1 MYRFLFNEG
10 VPSLRWSTK
19 CEVPLLTSLQRRYW
33 EYELDLECKL
43 LVENSPFFLKKKGDQ
58 CLVLELHP
66 LFYPSGVKII
76 PKNIYDLLTPVALAH
91 LVMGDGS
98 KERHGLIICTDSYS
112 IEDVVR
118 LIKTSEWGW
127 IKCTIKV
134 RNQDKY
140 RIYIREGSTSP
151 RDYKTAR
158 LRDVFKYV
166 I

>member
-1 MYRFLFNEG
+1 M
-10 VPSLRWSTK
+10 P
-19 CEVPLLTSLQRRYW
+19 CLT
-33 EYELDLECKL
+33 
-43 LVENSPFFLKKKGDQ
+43 
-58 CLVLELHP
+58 ELHP

-127 IKCTIKV
+127 IECTIKV

-140 RIYIREGSTSP
+140 RIYIREGSMPLLRQIIKPYMCSSML
-151 RDYKTAR
+151 YKIK
-158 LRDVFKYV
+158 L
-166 I
+166 